1 MSMIAPS
8 SRLRR
13 TPFSPGVDAAGASA
27 FSVYNHTLLPVV
39 FESVEA
45 DYHHLKRHVQL
56 WDVSCER
63 QIELVGPDAECL
75 IEMLTPRDMSKMVIG
90 QCMYLPVVDA
100 QGGML
105 NDPVA
110 LKLSDNRYWISIA
123 DSDLLLWIKGIATA
137 LQMDVR
143 VFEPD
148 VNILAIQGPKSFD
161 LAARVFGEDIRD
173 LKFFRYGHF
182 DFQDQTFLI
191 ARSGFSKQG
200 GYEIYIQDP
209 ENGMMIWNAL
219 FAAGADLNV
228 RAGCPNGIERVEG
241 GLLSYGGDMTANNTP
256 YECGL
261 DKFCHPYKD
270 TPFIGQAA
278 LQQIAETGAQRQIR
292 PIRIEG
298 PVPSLAEP
306 WPTFVDDQ
314 RVGQVTAAFWSPD
327 HNCTVAIGMID
338 RPYWDAGR
346 VLEVKTPEGLAVAQI
361 QDAFWA

>member
-13 TPFSPGVDAAGASA
+13 TPFSSGVDAAGASA
-27 FSVYNHTLLPVV
+27 YSVYNHTLLPVI
-39 FESVEA
+39 FESAEA

-63 QIELVGPDAECL
+63 QIELIGPDAERL
-75 IEMLTPRDMSKMVIG
+75 IEMLTPRDVSKMAIG

-100 QGGML
+100 HGGML

-110 LKLSDNRYWISIA
+110 LKLSDNRFWISIA

-173 LKFFRYGHF
+173 LKFFRF
-182 DFQDQTFLI
+182 ARFAFQDQTYLI

-200 GYEIYIQDP
+200 GYEIYVEDP
-209 ENGMMIWNAL
+209 ENGMLIWNAL
-219 FAAGADLNV
+219 FAAGVDLNL

-241 GLLSYGGDMTANNTP
+241 GLLSYGGDMTANNSP

-261 DKFCHPYKD
+261 GRFCNPDKD

-278 LQQIAETGAQRQIR
+278 LQQIAETGPARQIR

-298 PVPSLAEP
+298 TVPSLAEP
-306 WPTFVDDQ
+306 WPVFVDGL

-327 HNCTVAIGMID
+327 HACTVAIGMID
-338 RPYWDAGR
+338 RAHWDAGTA
-346 VLEVKTPEGLAVAQI
+346 LEVKTPDGIAKAEI
-361 QDAFWA
+361 QPAFWA